1 MAGLHSN
8 SKTYQQLESWLFR
21 GWLVGSCCC
30 SATRP
35 LFACPPP
42 PVPASSRRRSIRFA
56 KCRIHVSI
64 LRPQT
69 SKEEAL
75 FFGLPCFVDGDSIKG
90 RTQRRLR
97 ALHSVEGRGKERA
110 FQPPHH
116 GTPVEHGLA
125 NSCWQAGRSGRDG
138 VMLQGAPV
146 SRDLVGLSDRAGS
159 DAATSDHQTEPTST
173 LHPDEPESTPP
184 HAYYPPSCCQPF
196 DRIGISKHMGAG
208 PRCLLACCV
217 SGWLQDSVGIHKHI
231 SRSSSALTTWLRA
244 DRGGFQA
251 PTPPV
256 RQMKAGYLSLR
267 YQLSRSNSQR
277 EVLWGPAGVE
287 DRALLSFHSQM
298 PSHCRPRQKGSCDG
312 AGAGDSSTQNAK
324 TDFCPSASAEPLLDA
339 G

>member
-8 SKTYQQLESWLFR
+8 SKTYQQLEIWLFR

-35 LFACPPP
+35 LFACPSP

-69 SKEEAL
+69 SQEEAL
-75 FFGLPCFVDGDSIKG
+75 FLGSHALSTGTRSKAGHKG
-90 RTQRRLR
+90 ETQRRLR
-97 ALHSVEGRGKERA
+97 ALHSVKGRGKERA

-196 DRIGISKHMGAG
+196 DRVGISKHMGAG
-208 PRCLLACCV
+208 PRCLLGCCV

-256 RQMKAGYLSLR
+256 RQMKAI
-267 YQLSRSNSQR
+267 
-277 EVLWGPAGVE
+277 
-287 DRALLSFHSQM
+287 
-298 PSHCRPRQKGSCDG
+298 
-312 AGAGDSSTQNAK
+312 
-324 TDFCPSASAEPLLDA
+324 
-339 G
+339 

>member
-1 MAGLHSN
+1 MGVESVQPPREPWTDI
-8 SKTYQQLESWLFR
+8 KTRCRRRQANARGRVGSFKVSPRAPHVLVSTSLSLWRGWSTSQRTNARTTSSRHGWLALQLQNLSATGKLAVQRLARWELLLFR
-21 GWLVGSCCC
+21 NTAPLCLSLTPRARIL
-30 SATRP
+30 SAEKHPFREMQDT
-35 LFACPPP
+35 C
-42 PVPASSRRRSIRFA
+42 ID
-56 KCRIHVSI
+56 
-64 LRPQT
+64 PQAT
-69 SKEEAL
+69 DEPRGG
-75 FFGLPCFVDGDSIKG
+75 FVFGLPCFVDGDSIKG

-97 ALHSVEGRGKERA
+97 ALHSVKGRGKERA

-173 LHPDEPESTPP
+173 LHLDEPESTPP

-196 DRIGISKHMGAG
+196 DRVGISKHMGAG
-208 PRCLLACCV
+208 PRCLLGCCV

-256 RQMKAGYLSLR
+256 RQMKAI
-267 YQLSRSNSQR
+267 
-277 EVLWGPAGVE
+277 
-287 DRALLSFHSQM
+287 
-298 PSHCRPRQKGSCDG
+298 
-312 AGAGDSSTQNAK
+312 
-324 TDFCPSASAEPLLDA
+324 
-339 G
+339 